1 VTSAGGGYAIPIRAN
16 IDVEISFTGSGIPAG
31 YRDTRVDLTSV
42 LVDYQF
48 DLDNSG
54 SGSSGGSVEGGTSG
68 AGPELQIVPG
78 QRDAGRYGWKFGS
91 REHRQ
96 QVIFNFE
103 HDGELDYELQVSGF
117 DIDNR
122 SDVDVYVNDHRLASL
137 TPTPSNTAGILNRFV
152 VANQNLRIGNNQVR
166 FVKRRPG
173 ERWGVSRVLLV
184 DRTGPLL
191 DLTEDSSA
199 SGVFGYGPDVRTHP
213 VVLRAKFE
221 ETATDSS
228 LQGVA
233 DDIDFDGEVWVYL
246 NGRRLSSLPITD
258 DSIPGA
264 FEVNLPRRLQRSGEN
279 EIEFRVH
286 RAFSSWNVRN
296 LQLL

>member
-1 VTSAGGGYAIPIRAN
+1 
-16 IDVEISFTGSGIPAG
+16 
-31 YRDTRVDLTSV
+31 LTSV

-48 DLDNSG
+48 DLDDSG
-54 SGSSGGSVEGGTSG
+54 SGSSGGNVEGGTSSS
-68 AGPELQIVPG
+68 GPELQIVQG

-103 HDGELDYELQVSGF
+103 HDGELDYELQVNGF

-122 SDVDVYVNDHRLASL
+122 SDVDVYVNDRRLASL
-137 TPTPSNTAGILNRFV
+137 TPTPSKTAGILNRFV
-152 VANQNLRIGNNQVR
+152 IANQNLRVGNNQLR

-184 DRTGPLL
+184 DRTGPVLNL
-191 DLTEDSSA
+191 SEDSSA
-199 SGVFGYGPDVRTHP
+199 SGIFGYGADVRTHP
-213 VVLRAKFE
+213 VVLRATFE
-221 ETATDSS
+221 ETTTDSS
-228 LQGVA
+228 LRGIA

-246 NGRRLSSLPITD
+246 NGRRLSALPITAENVN
-258 DSIPGA
+258 GV
-264 FEVNLPRRLQRSGEN
+264 FEVILPRRLQQTGEN